1 MHADLHFR
9 QNGNGAGEMLCSAHH
24 SRSVLP
30 LTGFSEPPFTAQDVP
45 CDLCQGGQ
53 GHCIHVANFATCRI
67 SAEVLAKA
75 QSLDATRAHINTQTH
90 ITTHFT
96 YSRTN
101 TCPRPHSRSQTHCE
115 ASVAVKDDMPIPT

>member
-9 QNGNGAGEMLCSAHH
+9 QNGNGAGEMMLCSAHH

-30 LTGFSEPPFTAQDVP
+30 LTGFSDPPFTAQDVP

-75 QSLDATRAHINTQTH
+75 QSLEATRAHINAYTQTH
-90 ITTHFT
+90 TVRHMLHTRAQIHVRARIRVRKHT
-96 YSRTN
+96 
-101 TCPRPHSRSQTHCE
+101 
-115 ASVAVKDDMPIPT
+115 VKPQWL